1 MVSFKTLVAA
11 ALAATIADA
20 AIAPSYPQPGTI
32 QVEGQSYDITWTFDG
47 KDANQTYQIDFMT
60 GSNTQQTVL
69 KTIAT
74 DVPANRL
81 KYPFV
86 APAVDPYSAIYFF
99 MFTGSNGDQEW
110 TTRFGIV
117 PNANTN
123 LTTEPQSTQPDG
135 QAIPWGNGT
144 LASNSTTNSTAA
156 VSSSSAD
163 IVAAAVSTPSETVI
177 PVVQA
182 LAETSSGSVVKPMLS
197 LVAAAAVAGSMWM

>member
-1 MVSFKTLVAA
+1 MVSFKTLVVA

-20 AIAPSYPQPGTI
+20 AIAPSYPQPGTV
-32 QVEGQSYDITWTFDG
+32 QVVGQSYDITWTFDG

-81 KYPFV
+81 KYSFV
-86 APAVDPYSAIYFF
+86 APAVHPYSAIYFF

-123 LTTEPQSTQPDG
+123 LTAEPESTQPDG

-144 LASNSTTNSTAA
+144 LASNSTTNSTASSA
-156 VSSSSAD
+156 VSSSAD
-163 IVAAAVSTPSETVI
+163 VVAAAASAPTETLVPI
-177 PVVQA
+177 VQA
-182 LAETSSGSVVKPMLS
+182 LAETSSGSIVKPMLS
-197 LVAAAAVAGSMWM
+197 FVAAGVAGYMWM

>member
-32 QVEGQSYDITWTFDG
+32 QVEGQSYDITW
-47 KDANQTYQIDFMT
+47 NFMT

>member
-1 MVSFKTLVAA
+1 MKRS
-11 ALAATIADA
+11 ADA
-20 AIAPSYPQPGTI
+20 FRETNIC
-32 QVEGQSYDITWTFDG
+32 
-47 KDANQTYQIDFMT
+47 
-60 GSNTQQTVL
+60 L
-69 KTIAT
+69 
-74 DVPANRL
+74 
-81 KYPFV
+81 
-86 APAVDPYSAIYFF
+86 
-99 MFTGSNGDQEW
+99 GSNGDQEW

-197 LVAAAAVAGSMWM
+197 LVAAAVAGSMWM